1 VAAPAASVVDPGWE
15 AAVSKWLASRKTY
28 PEEARRRGE
37 EGRVSVRFAVDRS
50 GRVVEAAIVAASG
63 FPLLDAAALELL
75 RQAAFPAFPANMT
88 QARITITTTV
98 RYSLR

>member
-1 VAAPAASVVDPGWE
+1 MATPATPVVDPGWE
-15 AAVSKWLASRKTY
+15 AAVSRWLASRKTY

-37 EGRVSVRFAVDRS
+37 EGSVAVRFTVDRS
-50 GRVVEAAIVAASG
+50 GRVVEAAVVAASG
-63 FPLLDAAALELL
+63 SPLLDEAALDLL
-75 RQAAFPAFPANMT
+75 RQAAFPAFPADMT